1 MSKPFD
7 GAITRFFEEEAPAAI
22 RDAIREADSSKEV
35 LTDDYPYDRWLKKK
49 DYEDQ
54 LDALQVEIVKAQ
66 SWVVETGGRVAV
78 VFEGR
83 DAAGKGSTIRR
94 LTANLNS
101 RAAPV
106 VALSKPTETE
116 RGEWYFQRYVR
127 RLPSA
132 GQMAIFDRSWYNRG
146 VVEHVFGFC
155 TPEERERFF
164 EQLPSVEKLLVDDG
178 IHLVKLWL
186 TVGRAEQ
193 LRRFLARESDPLKQW
208 KLSSIDVKGLA
219 RWDAY
224 TDAIGETL
232 ERTHTDHAP
241 WTVIRADDKRRARLA
256 VIRSVLA
263 PLPYVGKDEA
273 VVGAPDPEIAGGPEL
288 WVRQTGW

>member
-232 ERTHTDHAP
+232 ERSSFDFAP
-241 WTVIRADDKRRARLA
+241 WTVVRSDDKRRARLEA
-256 VIRSVLA
+256 IRTVLSA
-263 PLPYVGKDEA
+263 LPYEGKDETLLDIDRK
-273 VVGAPDPEIAGGPEL
+273 VAGGPDL
-288 WVRQTGW
+288 WLAGA